1 MIGDLKAPRRLA
13 EENRFVVLLLGLCP
27 AAAVSARVIDA
38 LWMSLGVFLVLV
50 LSSLCIALI
59 ARMARDQREAA
70 GAQVPPGRWIGAL
83 LISSCLTASFE
94 VVLVAFAPEASGS
107 LGIYAPLIA
116 VNCLV
121 LTRIDASGQG
131 GSLGKTLLRSA
142 SSGAGFAGALVA
154 IGLVREL
161 LGAGSITLFAA
172 GSFSGTVV
180 IPNLFDAPARAL
192 GYSGGALLC
201 LGYLA
206 ALVRVLRRR
215 RAAVKTAGGGGGE
228 GGSA

>member
-1 MIGDLKAPRRLA
+1 MTPALQPQRRFA
-13 EENRFVVLLLGLCP
+13 EENRLVVLLLGLCP

-50 LSSLCIALI
+50 LSSLCLSLV
-59 ARMARDQREAA
+59 ARGAPQAPSQDTAA
-70 GAQVPPGRWIGAL
+70 PLHPRRWIGAL
-83 LISSCLTASFE
+83 LITSCLTASFE
-94 VVLVAFAPEASGS
+94 VVLLAFAPEASGS

-121 LTRIDASGQG
+121 LTRMDSSGQG
-131 GSLGKTLLRSA
+131 GSLGGILLASA
-142 SSGAGFAGALVA
+142 GSGAGFAGALVV

-161 LGAGSITLFAA
+161 LGAGTITLFAV

-180 IPNLFDAPARAL
+180 IPSLFDNPARAL

-201 LGYLA
+201 LGYFA
-206 ALVRVLRRR
+206 AVMRLLRRR
-215 RAAVKTAGGGGGE
+215 RAAAKPAGE
-228 GGSA
+228 GSA